1 MNKENSILVNND
13 TKEKSIENDSEELF
27 DKLNIEGND
36 YRRISNTIK
45 KEDND
50 LKITGDDMLLNAIA
64 NSFPQEQKLNENL
77 KKKFSRVLLF
87 LLSILIFS
95 IVGIVLF
102 MGTGKLK
109 YNEWTIRLFITG
121 VFIEIVG
128 IIQIIV
134 TSLFPKEDRKN
145 YFDFLDKCTHHKHE
159 KE

>member
-1 MNKENSILVNND
+1 MNKENSILANND

>member
-1 MNKENSILVNND
+1 
-13 TKEKSIENDSEELF
+13 
-27 DKLNIEGND
+27 
-36 YRRISNTIK
+36 
-45 KEDND
+45 
-50 LKITGDDMLLNAIA
+50 
-64 NSFPQEQKLNENL
+64 
-77 KKKFSRVLLF
+77 
-87 LLSILIFS
+87 
-95 IVGIVLF
+95 